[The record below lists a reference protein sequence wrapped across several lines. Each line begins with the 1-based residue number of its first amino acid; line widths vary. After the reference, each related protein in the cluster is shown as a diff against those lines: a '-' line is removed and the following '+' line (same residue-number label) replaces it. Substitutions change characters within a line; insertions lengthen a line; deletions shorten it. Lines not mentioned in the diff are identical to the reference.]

1 MHEVILGHWTHPALK
16 QLLYSL
22 SSLLLAIILS
32 DERAIEEEAQDTIK
46 VTDTI
51 VDMDDGIDAE

>member
-1 MHEVILGHWTHPALK
+1 MHEVILGRWTHPAPK

-32 DERAIEEEAQDTIK
+32 DEGAVEEQAQDTVK